1 MKFLQLCKKILKWKI
16 KILAALTLK
25 KYKPTVIGIT
35 GSAGKTS
42 TKEAIFSVLKK
53 EYVCR
58 RNVRSFN
65 NELGVPLTILG
76 DYQEAG
82 RFFFWSKVILRGI
95 WHLIAGDKNYPEVLI
110 LEMAAD
116 RPGDIRY
123 LTNLAKP
130 KIGVITAIGDI
141 PVHVEFYNSPEAVA
155 KEKGRLIESLSE
167 DGFAILNFDDER
179 VWELK
184 NKTRAK
190 VLSFGF
196 NYGADV
202 QISNMEYRME
212 NGKPEGIAFKVQ
224 YGGSFVPVRL
234 NKTFG
239 KPQAY
244 TAAAAISIG
253 IMFGMHL
260 VEISDALSEYEAP
273 EGRMKLING
282 VKKTLILDDSYNASP
297 LSMVASL
304 ETLKSL
310 PAKRR
315 IAVLADMLEIGEYT
329 EEAHRNIGKISA
341 GIVDHLFCIGQRSH
355 FMAESALKSGL
366 DSKKIQ
372 VFDTSES
379 AKKMIEKE
387 LRQGDL
393 VLVKGSHAMQLDKVL
408 EEIRMM

>member
-1 MKFLQLCKKILKWKI
+1 MKLLQLCKKILIWKVRL
-16 KILAALTLK
+16 LASWTLK
-25 KYKPTVIGIT
+25 RYKPTVIGVT

-42 TKEAIFSVLKK
+42 SKEAIFAVLRK

-58 RNVRSFN
+58 RNVKNFN

-76 DYQEAG
+76 DYQQSG
-82 RFFFWSKVILRGI
+82 GFFFWLKAILKGY
-95 WHLIAGDKNYPEVLI
+95 WHLIIKDKKYPEVLI

-116 RPGDIRY
+116 RPGDIKY
-123 LTNLAKP
+123 LTNLTKP
-130 KIGVITAIGDI
+130 HVGVITAIGDV
-141 PVHVEFYNSPEAVA
+141 PVHVEFYSSPEAVVR
-155 KEKGRLIESLSE
+155 EKGKMIESLPE

-190 VLSFGF
+190 IFSFGF
-196 NYGADV
+196 NQGADI
-202 QISNMEYRME
+202 QIGNMENRME
-212 NGKPEGIAFKVQ
+212 DGRPEGIAFKVQ

-244 TAAAAISIG
+244 AAAAAISVG
-253 IMFGMHL
+253 IVFGLHL

-273 EGRMKLING
+273 EGRMKLIDG

-297 LSMVASL
+297 LSMIASL

-310 PAKRR
+310 PAKRK
-315 IAVLADMLEIGEYT
+315 IAVLADMLEIGDYAED
-329 EEAHRNIGKISA
+329 AHKNVGKVA
-341 GIVDHLFCIGQRSH
+341 AEVVNHLFCIGPRAH
-355 FMAESALKSGL
+355 FIAESALKAGL
-366 DSKKIQ
+366 DSKKVQ
-372 VFDTSES
+372 VFDNSET

-387 LRQGDL
+387 LKQGDL
-393 VLVKGSHAMQLDKVL
+393 VLVKGSHAMELEKVL

>member
-1 MKFLQLCKKILKWKI
+1 MKLLQLCKKILKWKI
-16 KILAALTLK
+16 RILSVWTLK
-25 KYKPTVIGIT
+25 RYKPTVIGIT

-42 TKEAIFSVLKK
+42 TKEAIFAVLKK

-58 RNVRSFN
+58 RNVKNFN
-65 NELGVPLTILG
+65 NELGLPLTILG

-82 RFFFWSKVILRGI
+82 GIFFWFKVVWKGI
-95 WHLIAGDKNYPEVLI
+95 WHLIVKNKSYPEVLI

-123 LTNLAKP
+123 LAGLAKP
-130 KIGVITAIGDI
+130 KIGVITAIGDV
-141 PVHVEFYNSPEAVA
+141 PVHVEFYSSPEAVA
-155 KEKGRLIESLSE
+155 REKGKLIESLPE
-167 DGFAILNFDDER
+167 DGFAILNFDDEK

-190 VLSFGF
+190 ILSFGF
-196 NYGADV
+196 NQGADV
-202 QISNMEYRME
+202 QIGNMEYRLE

-244 TAAAAISIG
+244 SAAAAISVG

-260 VEISDALSEYEAP
+260 VEISEALSEYEAP
-273 EGRMKLING
+273 GGRMKLIDG

-297 LSMVASL
+297 LSMMAAL
-304 ETLKSL
+304 ETLKNL

-315 IAVLADMLEIGEYT
+315 VAVLADMLEIGEYA
-329 EEAHRNIGKISA
+329 EEVHRNIGKMA
-341 GIVDHLFCIGQRSH
+341 AEIVDHLFCIGPRSH
-355 FMAESALKSGL
+355 FMAESALKAGL
-366 DSKKIQ
+366 DSKKVQ

-379 AKKMIEKE
+379 AMKMIEKE
-387 LRQGDL
+387 LKQGDL
-393 VLVKGSHAMQLDKVL
+393 ILVKGSHAMELDKVL